1 MHASSID
8 FSDFKMR
15 PKIFSEGQST
25 QKIKLCRN
33 PDFDCV
39 KAFDIYR
46 FTWSAKID
54 WNEEILYWI
63 GLRVNILPG
72 GGVKK
77 KNI

>member
-54 WNEEILYWI
+54 VFET
-63 GLRVNILPG
+63 
-72 GGVKK
+72 KK
-77 KNI
+77 FCTE